1 MRICGVQ
8 VELRPAR
15 AVEPLFRYGPGL
27 IHRHLCMASSNTSY
41 YESLVLSNPIVREEC
56 VDEHG
61 LIHAPETSGLGFEL
75 LWQQQG
81 HSALAEQI

>member
-41 YESLVLSNPIVREEC
+41 YESLVLSNPK
-56 VDEHG
+56 
-61 LIHAPETSGLGFEL
+61 TSGLGFEL